1 MKKLFGKKFLAALVL
16 LLGMG
21 TAKTFAVTGIGLQTG
36 YDVGGGFPLA
46 VTFKV
51 QQVPCVFAAN
61 FGLGSGYFSVGAT
74 ADWWIANPKIDG
86 SWRWFYALGAAA
98 GVSIFNNA
106 GLALNIAPRAVIGTN
121 YFINGSWEI
130 YAQAAWQPTLGIVL
144 SDGGSGGGFKLFNI
158 PANIGFR
165 YWF

>member
-1 MKKLFGKKFLAALVL
+1 MKKLFSVLAVL
-16 LLGMG
+16 FVMG
-21 TAKTFAVTGIGLQTG
+21 TTSVFATGLGLQG
-36 YDVGGGFPLA
+36 GPVIGNGVGGGGA
-46 VTFKV
+46 ITFKLNS
-51 QQVPCVFAAN
+51 VPCVFAVN
-61 FGLGSGYFSVGAT
+61 IGSFNPFAIGAT

-144 SDGGSGGGFKLFNI
+144 SDGGSGGGFNLFYI